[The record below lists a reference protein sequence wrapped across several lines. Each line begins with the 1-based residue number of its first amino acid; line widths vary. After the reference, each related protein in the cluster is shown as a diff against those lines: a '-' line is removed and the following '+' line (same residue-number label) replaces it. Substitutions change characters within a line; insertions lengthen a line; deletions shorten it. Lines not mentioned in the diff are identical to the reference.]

1 MFPQFLFF
9 LATHIGVTSTRIG
22 VTIGVTS
29 TPNCRRI
36 AAPFRTARDA
46 QYSPQP
52 RVCDGMCEATAIE
65 IVRVL
70 SQRLLLLWEEGMPG
84 SPDRSIVKV
93 KVKVYAGKH
102 QRALM
107 PSVHI

>member
-1 MFPQFLFF
+1 
-9 LATHIGVTSTRIG
+9 
-22 VTIGVTS
+22 
-29 TPNCRRI
+29 
-36 AAPFRTARDA
+36 
-46 QYSPQP
+46 
-52 RVCDGMCEATAIE
+52 MCEATAIE